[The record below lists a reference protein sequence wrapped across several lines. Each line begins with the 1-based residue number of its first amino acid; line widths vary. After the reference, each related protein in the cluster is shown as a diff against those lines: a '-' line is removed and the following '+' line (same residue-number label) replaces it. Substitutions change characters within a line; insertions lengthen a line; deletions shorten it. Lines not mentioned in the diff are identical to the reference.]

1 MKLRTRL
8 IVAFLLLSVVPLG
21 VVTFYSYSSN
31 VEAMQDVATREADLL
46 AGQLSERMQLVTA
59 KLSDAV
65 EHLMD
70 VPQPVVRVAATQP
83 VPAPASVPKPAVE
96 GTDQFNQQV
105 AKALGDAAILLNS
118 VQMQPMRGFG
128 RGDGRGEGRSGE
140 QGSGARPTPP
150 PGSRP
155 APPPGVNPTPPPG
168 MSPTP
173 ALGVGPTSPTGV
185 PPTKPPASSAAAA
198 SSGAQTRT
206 SIGPPANA
214 NAAASQGTSSAA
226 GRGAHPPGQGGQGTI
241 TLRFGGSASG
251 SASAAGRGA
260 ASGTV
265 QTEEGTQIDLSQIR
279 RDLYRQ
285 ILPNGPS
292 ETLTPEERQRVARE
306 VNQRMLGI
314 VEGIKLSAIELQKK
328 ADQARVTA
336 EASKKAAPSAPV
348 APAAPLAPPAPP
360 PVPAPVSTTTPATSA
375 AGTKRTAALSGN
387 HLDVQ
392 VMQNGQVVRAA
403 NAEINLPNLLL
414 TVFSSMPREQ
424 GELPFAVDK
433 DGKVYA
439 RTDED
444 RKRVE
449 ELGPVA
455 KPNGPLGKTIL
466 PGWIV
471 VTTPEPSG
479 SGLRFGIARPT
490 GDSIRSLRQTA
501 GRNAA
506 FGLLFIAV
514 ALAVVAPLSTRLT
527 RNLSTL
533 TAGVKRIAHGDYR
546 ARVEVTGSDEV
557 GALAAAFN
565 QMAEDVERHQRSA
578 VEQERIR
585 RELELGRQIQHD
597 MQPHGALR
605 LGLTEITGASVSAS
619 EVGGDFFNYFELS
632 NGQIALLV
640 GDVSGKGVGAALL
653 MANIQASLRTRLA
666 LGQDLKAVAEEIDN
680 EVEANTP
687 GPVYATLFLSILDP
701 VSRKLRYVNAGH
713 NPQFVM
719 RKQGGLERMGVT
731 GMPIGLLAGRGHE
744 QLEMQLAEGDRLFFY
759 TDGCVEAENEHREQF
774 GAERLE
780 AALQSLPPA
789 ATPQELLVH
798 VERAIEQFRG
808 SRELGDDV
816 TVMAVRVG

>member
-31 VEAMQDVATREADLL
+31 VDAMQDVATREADLL

-65 EHLMD
+65 EHLME
-70 VPQPVVRVAATQP
+70 VPQPVTQVAVATS
-83 VPAPASVPKPAVE
+83 APAAKSDAAKPEAAKPAVVE
-96 GTDQFNQQV
+96 TEQFNQQV
-105 AKALGDAAILLNS
+105 AKALGEAAILLNS
-118 VQMQPMRGFG
+118 VQMQPSRGFS
-128 RGDGRGEGRSGE
+128 RGDGRGS
-140 QGSGARPTPP
+140 GSGAGSRSQSEAGSLAGTTSATGSRSGQPLPPGTRQTGAPTPP
-150 PGSRP
+150 PSAAP
-155 APPPGVNPTPPPG
+155 SAPPSATPTAPPVKQTFISPPGAPPGTPP
-168 MSPTP
+168 
-173 ALGVGPTSPTGV
+173 
-185 PPTKPPASSAAAA
+185 SSARGSHPPGPGGPGTITFRFAG
-198 SSGAQTRT
+198 SGPGGA
-206 SIGPPANA
+206 GPPA
-214 NAAASQGTSSAA
+214 GTA
-226 GRGAHPPGQGGQGTI
+226 
-241 TLRFGGSASG
+241 
-251 SASAAGRGA
+251 
-260 ASGTV
+260 
-265 QTEEGTQIDLSQIR
+265 QTAEGTQIDLSQIR

-285 ILPNGPS
+285 ILPNGS
-292 ETLTPEERQRVARE
+292 LETLTPEERQRVARE
-306 VNQRMLGI
+306 VNLRMLGI

-328 ADQARVTA
+328 ADQARLGADAAT
-336 EASKKAAPSAPV
+336 KATPESAKAPV
-348 APAAPLAPPAPP
+348 APLAPVPPPAPP
-360 PVPAPVSTTTPATSA
+360 ALPIVTTTTTGA
-375 AGTKRTAALSGN
+375 ASKRTSELSGN
-387 HLDVQ
+387 RLNVQ

-403 NAEINLPNLLL
+403 NAEINLPALLL
-414 TVFSSMPREQ
+414 TVFSTMPREQ

-439 RTDED
+439 RSDED
-444 RKRVE
+444 RKKVE
-449 ELGPVA
+449 ELGSVA
-455 KPNGPLGKTIL
+455 KANGPLGKTVL

-471 VTTPEPSG
+471 VTTAEPSG

-490 GDSIRSLRQTA
+490 GDSLRSLRQAA

-506 FGLLFIAV
+506 FGLLFIGV
-514 ALAVVAPLSTRLT
+514 ALALVAPLSTRLT
-527 RNLSTL
+527 KNLSKL
-533 TAGVKRIAHGDYR
+533 TDGVKRIANGDYR
-546 ARVEVTGSDEV
+546 ARVEVSGGDEV

-632 NGQIALLV
+632 TGHLAMLV

-666 LGQDLKAVAEEIDN
+666 LGQDLKAVAEEIDR

-687 GPVYATLFLSILDP
+687 GPVYSTLFISILDP
-701 VSRKLRYVNAGH
+701 ATRMLRYVNAGH
-713 NPQFVM
+713 NPQFVL
-719 RKQGGLERMGVT
+719 RRQGGLERMSST
-731 GMPIGLLAGRGHE
+731 GMPIGLLAGRGHK
-744 QLEMQLAEGDRLFFY
+744 QLEVQLAEGDRLFFY
-759 TDGCVEAENEHREQF
+759 TDGCVEAENERREQF

-780 AALQSLPPA
+780 TALQALPSA
-789 ATPQELLVH
+789 ATPQEVLVH
-798 VERAIEQFRG
+798 IERAIEQFRG
-808 SRELGDDV
+808 SRELFDDV